1 MPPGARPLRRAHERR
16 TPTRPDADGHADAET
31 QPEAHDGADNVLN
44 RAALSL
50 AGHALPP
57 RKATAKTLA
66 QFVQLRRLDL
76 SDMKPSDE
84 APEGL
89 TDLRM
94 LTQAASLSKKHA
106 KKTQATPLTQ
116 RLTWLNLSNNAALG
130 RDDDALVGIELLTAL
145 NVLNASHCALRSF
158 PAGLAALEQL
168 KALVFSHN
176 HITQLPPVFPHLVEL
191 NTLVLSHNELTHL
204 PKTLPASLPNLKKLS
219 LSHNQLVDGETLPDF
234 SVCAHLREVRL
245 SGNTSLARL
254 PEHIQRWGRGVD
266 GGAPGLVLL
275 DVGDCGLADWTSIAP
290 LLAHSDSRHKGL
302 VNLCLKGNGVATL
315 EDYDERVRAACPSL
329 LVLDNVRL
337 RPKKT
342 EKPAEA
348 PRAPSPA
355 PDEAGAAPEPP
366 APAPQESAP
375 RSKGKR
381 ASRNEGHTG
390 DAPKSAPVS
399 RKRQREES
407 GSHEDGPAR
416 PEPQPEGREKK
427 TRKRSGRGPKK
438 PKAAESAQARL
449 LARAGP
455 APGDVEDLD
464 DEPSVS
470 RYDGASDEDA
480 RLRARAGP
488 PPEEDASAAPA
499 ASGRTKKTR
508 RKKSHRPVE
517 LTMDMSA
524 ESAAAP
530 ETPAAPAP
538 PSPPAPKDTAAD
550 TGVVDIVQ
558 VRKPPR
564 SAPLNLGRREEDLG
578 GW

>member
-1 MPPGARPLRRAHERR
+1 M
-16 TPTRPDADGHADAET
+16 
-31 QPEAHDGADNVLN
+31 
-44 RAALSL
+44 
-50 AGHALPP
+50 
-57 RKATAKTLA
+57 
-66 QFVQLRRLDL
+66 
-76 SDMKPSDE
+76 
-84 APEGL
+84 
-89 TDLRM
+89 
-94 LTQAASLSKKHA
+94 
-106 KKTQATPLTQ
+106 
-116 RLTWLNLSNNAALG
+116 
-130 RDDDALVGIELLTAL
+130 
-145 NVLNASHCALRSF
+145 NASHCALRTF
-158 PAGLAALEQL
+158 PAGVAALEQL

-176 HITQLPPVFPHLVEL
+176 HIEHLPPVFPHLAEL
-191 NTLVLSHNELTHL
+191 NTLVLSHNELAHL

-245 SGNTSLARL
+245 SGNTALARL

-275 DVGDCGLADWTSIAP
+275 DVGDCGLEDWASIAP
-290 LLAHSDSRHKGL
+290 LLAPSDSRHKGL
-302 VNLCLKGNGVATL
+302 VNLCLKGNQVAARD
-315 EDYDERVRAACPSL
+315 DYEERVRAACPGL

-342 EKPAEA
+342 EKPAEE
-348 PRAPSPA
+348 PRAPDAPDADETPAPKEEAPRPKEGAPARNEAPAPKAKRAPKDQRAGDKPKPSSASRKRERDEADDHQHAAARPA
-355 PDEAGAAPEPP
+355 PDE
-366 APAPQESAP
+366 
-375 RSKGKR
+375 
-381 ASRNEGHTG
+381 
-390 DAPKSAPVS
+390 
-399 RKRQREES
+399 
-407 GSHEDGPAR
+407 
-416 PEPQPEGREKK
+416 REKK

-438 PKAAESAQARL
+438 PKAVDSEQARL

-455 APGDVEDLD
+455 APGDVDELD

-470 RYDGASDEDA
+470 RYDASASDDEDA

-488 PPEEDASAAPA
+488 PPGDDAPAAPP

-524 ESAAAP
+524 E
-530 ETPAAPAP
+530 PAAPAP
-538 PSPPAPKDTAAD
+538 AAPVAPEASVEPRAPPSPKDPAAD

-564 SAPLNLGRREEDLG
+564 TAPLDLGRRDEDLG

>member
-1 MPPGARPLRRAHERR
+1 M
-16 TPTRPDADGHADAET
+16 
-31 QPEAHDGADNVLN
+31 
-44 RAALSL
+44 
-50 AGHALPP
+50 
-57 RKATAKTLA
+57 
-66 QFVQLRRLDL
+66 
-76 SDMKPSDE
+76 
-84 APEGL
+84 
-89 TDLRM
+89 
-94 LTQAASLSKKHA
+94 
-106 KKTQATPLTQ
+106 
-116 RLTWLNLSNNAALG
+116 
-130 RDDDALVGIELLTAL
+130 
-145 NVLNASHCALRSF
+145 NASHCALRTF
-158 PAGLAALEQL
+158 PAGIAALEQL

-176 HITQLPPVFPHLVEL
+176 HIAQLPPVFPHLAEL
-191 NTLVLSHNELTHL
+191 NTLVLSHNELVHL

-219 LSHNQLVDGETLPDF
+219 LSHNQLTNGETLPDF

-245 SGNTSLARL
+245 SGNASLARL

-275 DVGDCGLADWTSIAP
+275 DVGDCGLEDWASIAP

-302 VNLCLKGNGVATL
+302 VNLCLKGNGVAARD
-315 EDYDERVRAACPSL
+315 DYEERVRAACPSL

-342 EKPAEA
+342 EKPANE
-348 PRAPSPA
+348 PRASSPA
-355 PDEAGAAPEPP
+355 PDEAKAAPEPSTP
-366 APAPQESAP
+366 VPKESAP
-375 RSKGKR
+375 RPKAKR
-381 ASRNEGHTG
+381 ASRDEGRTG
-390 DAPKSAPVS
+390 DTPKSAPAS
-399 RKRQREES
+399 RKREREES
-407 GSHEDGPAR
+407 GGHEDAPTR
-416 PEPQPEGREKK
+416 PEHPPEEREKK
-427 TRKRSGRGPKK
+427 ARKRSGRGPKK
-438 PKAAESAQARL
+438 PKAVDSEQARL

-488 PPEEDASAAPA
+488 PPEEDASAAPP

-517 LTMDMSA
+517 LTMDMAA
-524 ESAAAP
+524 EPATAP
-530 ETPAAPAP
+530 ETSAAPAP
-538 PSPPAPKDTAAD
+538 PSPPSLPSPPAPKDTAAD

-564 SAPLNLGRREEDLG
+564 SAPLDLGRRDEDLG